1 MEMVINGKL
10 IDKDDKI
17 DVINP
22 VNNKIVDTVPSGSRE
37 DIKNALISCKSC
49 QKRY

>member
-1 MEMVINGKL
+1 MKMVINGKL

-22 VNNKIVDTVPSGSRE
+22 ANNQMVDTVPSGSR
-37 DIKNALISCKSC
+37 
-49 QKRY
+49 

>member
-22 VNNKIVDTVPSGSRE
+22 ANNQMVDTVPSGSLE
-37 DIKNALISCKSC
+37 DIKNALKAA
-49 QKRY
+49 